1 MTYPSKVAIH
11 PIIGVV
17 DCVNNILFLLNYG
30 TGSYPP
36 FEKGLQ
42 RRIRHAA
49 NNPPFNTPC
58 FSIASIAYCEQVGVY
73 IQVALPLRAD
83 RQIFLIKSYYF
94 NKNNFHSKSSS
105 SNNK

>member
-1 MTYPSKVAIH
+1 MK
-11 PIIGVV
+11 IILIKIIRFYQKYLSALKGRAT
-17 DCVNNILFLLNYG
+17 CI
-30 TGSYPP
+30 YPP

-49 NNPPFNTPC
+49 NNPPFNTPY

-83 RQIFLIKSYYF
+83 RYF
-94 NKNNFHSKSSS
+94 
-105 SNNK
+105 